1 MIIGNDLLL
10 GLSGF
15 LPFLFHRISYRYI
28 KQQPFIGRNTNEFLN
43 LLFIEP
49 SQIHDPN
56 PSLSAASVMWAAAIP
71 ISIKGKYLSFILAPK
86 RK

>member
-1 MIIGNDLLL
+1 MIIGNDLLF

-49 SQIHDPN
+49 SQNTRSQPLTLG
-56 PSLSAASVMWAAAIP
+56 S
-71 ISIKGKYLSFILAPK
+71 K
-86 RK
+86 RDVSSSNTDIY

>member
-43 LLFIEP
+43 LLP
-49 SQIHDPN
+49 SPFTIFV
-56 PSLSAASVMWAAAIP
+56 LTFLFYFRILRIFTAITTENTSP
-71 ISIKGKYLSFILAPK
+71 
-86 RK
+86 